1 MDKVDRLL
9 DEKGNDV
16 FSVSPET
23 TVFEAASTMADRHI
37 GALLVLDGGK
47 PVGIFT
53 ERDILARVLLV
64 NADPRAMKVAEAM
77 TKDPV
82 VIARDTSVKEAM
94 AIMTERRC
102 RHLPVIENE
111 KLVGLVSIGDC
122 TRWVS
127 RDQDYTIKHLTDYI
141 HRNYPV

>member
-1 MDKVDRLL
+1 MDKVERLL
-9 DEKGNDV
+9 DEKGRDV
-16 FSVSPET
+16 FSVSPDT
-23 TVFEAASTMADRHI
+23 TVFDAAKTMADRHI
-37 GALLVLDGGK
+37 GALLVVEGGK

-53 ERDILARVLLV
+53 ERDILARVLLECKD
-64 NADPRAMKVAEAM
+64 ARAMKVGEAM

-82 VIARDTSVKEAM
+82 VIGRDTSVKEAM

-102 RHLPVIENE
+102 RHLPVIEDE
-111 KLVGLVSIGDC
+111 TLVGLVSIGDC

-127 RDQDYTIKHLTDYI
+127 RDQDYTIKHLNDYI

>member
-9 DEKGNDV
+9 DEKGRDV

-23 TVFEAASTMADRHI
+23 TVFDAAKTMADRHI
-37 GALLVLDGGK
+37 GALLVVGDDK

-53 ERDILARVLLV
+53 ERDILARVLLECKD
-64 NADPRAMKVAEAM
+64 ARTMKVGEAM

-82 VIARDTSVKEAM
+82 VIGRDTSVKEAM

-102 RHLPVIENE
+102 RHLPVIEDE
-111 KLVGLVSIGDC
+111 TLVGLVSIGDC

-127 RDQDYTIKHLTDYI
+127 RDQDYTIKHLNDYI

>member
-1 MDKVDRLL
+1 MDKVERLL
-9 DEKGNDV
+9 DEKGRDV

-23 TVFEAASTMADRHI
+23 TVFDAAKTMADRHI
-37 GALLVLDGGK
+37 GALLVVEDDK

-64 NADPRAMKVAEAM
+64 CKDARTMKVAEAM
-77 TKDPV
+77 TRDPV
-82 VIARDTSVKEAM
+82 VIGRDTSVKEAM

-102 RHLPVIENE
+102 RHLPIIEDE
-111 KLVGLVSIGDC
+111 TLVGLVSIGDC

-127 RDQDYTIKHLTDYI
+127 RDQDYTIKHLNDYI